1 MKRKAVDFFKTKK
14 FKTIFSILSLIF
26 IVNVSFSQ
34 VKSGIIKDSDPD
46 TAWISPNMS
55 VPSFATYQLYPTPER
70 GKGTFGSFM
79 IYLPEEYKNTSNR
92 YPVIYY
98 LHGGNGNQR
107 EGQWLMNEMD
117 KAIKAQKMP
126 PVIIVSVQA
135 LPIGWYCNA
144 NVGAEGVVSG
154 PIEDVIIKNLVP
166 FIDAHYRTIAK
177 PTGRGL
183 EGWSMGGFGAIRLAF
198 KYPELFGFTSSI
210 AGALIDFQDE
220 HNPQYLANTFGPTSG
235 TNSEKSIEYFNA
247 VHPRFYARKNTE
259 LIKKNVKVRL
269 IIGDQDWLYNNN
281 GKLITKRFSDFLD
294 SLSIKHE
301 YTVIKDVGHMIPI
314 AFADG
319 TKDYPIQFWVDAFK
333 TVVTTSSI
341 SQQVTP
347 FDASTL
353 IKPGDEVRYGS
364 YLIRKIGDR
373 AFQINDPGDKS
384 TKGGG
389 WGVDMYLVCGTK
401 KALMIDLG
409 NNYIT
414 GYEKDLLKPR
424 RNAAE
429 ELLSVIDGLAG
440 KLPLEIAVTHMHPD
454 HDGMTGAF
462 LGRKVTFWAGDDEDL
477 KALKTQHNLD
487 PAIYQVFT
495 HGKKSFDL
503 GDGRI
508 VETFPV
514 RGHSNGGTVYIIKK
528 DMLVF
533 SGDALGSGFG
543 QAFSTVE
550 KLRQVA
556 DDSQKLVE
564 YIKSNYTPYER
575 YGLRVYTGHWWQNA
589 YGGFLHPNKSPID
602 IGYLDWR
609 FIQDVASCAS
619 GILKG
624 EWLVEGSG
632 IRYIGNMAY
641 TDAWPSA
648 EGRAIMVCGTGTII
662 IPLRQAYEAAGLK
675 MPE

>member
-1 MKRKAVDFFKTKK
+1 MKIKTQNWFKRVL
-14 FKTIFSILSLIF
+14 FKTILSCFCLIIF
-26 IVNVSFSQ
+26 VNSNFAQ
-34 VKSGIIKDSDPD
+34 LKPDTIRDSDPD
-46 TAWISPNMS
+46 TAWVSPNKS

-70 GKGTFGSFM
+70 GKGTSGSFM
-79 IYLPEEYKNTSNR
+79 LYLPEEYNNTSNR

-107 EGQWLMNEMD
+107 EGKWLMNEMD
-117 KAIKAQKMP
+117 KAIKAQKMQ

-144 NVGAEGVVSG
+144 NSGAKGVISG
-154 PIEDVIIKNLVP
+154 PVENVLVKNLVP
-166 FIDAHYRTIAK
+166 YIDAHYRTIAN
-177 PTGRGL
+177 PPGRGL

-198 KYPELFGFTSSI
+198 KYPELFGFVSSV

-220 HNPQYLANTFGPTSG
+220 HNPQYLINTFGPATG
-235 TNSEKSIEYFNA
+235 PGSENSIEYFNS
-247 VHPRFYARKNTE
+247 VHPRFYAGKNAE

-269 IIGDQDWLYNNN
+269 IVGDQDWLYNNN
-281 GKLITKRFSDFLD
+281 GKLITKLFSDYLD
-294 SLSIKHE
+294 SLGIKHE
-301 YTVIKDVGHMIPI
+301 YSVIKNVGHMVPI
-314 AFADG
+314 EFAKG
-319 TKDYPIQFWVDAFK
+319 TQEYPVQFWSDAFK
-333 TVVTTSSI
+333 PRFKSSPI

-347 FDASTL
+347 FKASAL
-353 IKPGDEVRYGS
+353 IKTGDEVRYGS
-364 YLIRKIGDR
+364 YLIRKIGDKVY
-373 AFQINDPGDKS
+373 QINDPGDKT

-401 KALMIDLG
+401 NALLIDLG
-409 NNYIT
+409 NNYIA
-414 GYEKDLLKPR
+414 GYEKDLLIPR
-424 RNAAE
+424 RNASE

-462 LGRKVTFWAGDDEDL
+462 LDRKVTFWAGEGEDL
-477 KALKTQHNLD
+477 NALKTQHNLD

-495 HGKKSFDL
+495 QGKKSFDL
-503 GDGRI
+503 GNGRI

-514 RGHSNGGTVYIIKK
+514 RGHSNGGTVFIIKK
-528 DMLVF
+528 DMLIF
-533 SGDALGSGFG
+533 TGDALGSGFG
-543 QAFSTVE
+543 QAFPTIE
-550 KLRQVA
+550 KLKQVA
-556 DDSQKLVE
+556 EDSQKLVE
-564 YIKSNYTPYER
+564 YLKADFSPYER

-609 FIQDVASCAS
+609 FIQDVASCAN
-619 GILKG
+619 GILQGK
-624 EWLVEGSG
+624 WLIDGSG
-632 IRYIGNMAY
+632 VRYIGNMAY

-648 EGRAIMVCGTGTII
+648 EGRAIMVSGIGTII
-662 IPLRQAYEAAGLK
+662 VPLRQAYEAAGLK